1 MPGRGTD
8 TRRFSLA
15 RKNGHFTVR
24 PAFKTPVT
32 CGLLRKAELNSNAF
46 GGSRNAPLGISF
58 RLGEAA
64 QLTAVVKRGQKV
76 VKTFKRKTY
85 QANRNT
91 TLRLKAPKRG
101 SYTVTLTAT
110 RAQAQATATL
120 TAKRV

>member
-1 MPGRGTD
+1 M
-8 TRRFSLA
+8 
-15 RKNGHFTVR
+15 
-24 PAFKTPVT
+24 
-32 CGLLRKAELNSNAF
+32 
-46 GGSRNAPLGISF
+46 
-58 RLGEAA
+58 
-64 QLTAVVKRGQKV
+64 
-76 VKTFKRKTY
+76 VKTFKAKTY